1 MDFWIGRIYEAI
13 VGTPAPSVPAVRRAI
28 GGGAP
33 CEASLR
39 AWRKGHRLPS
49 EADVFRLLLVADRT
63 SPGFSRD
70 HETAIA
76 YAWWGASR
84 KRWAGVPVETGEVSS
99 G

>member
-1 MDFWIGRIYEAI
+1 MEFWIGRIYEAI
-13 VGTPAPSVPAVRRAI
+13 VGRPAPPCAVVRRAI
-28 GGGAP
+28 GVSAP
-33 CEASLR
+33 CERLLR
-39 AWRKGHRLPS
+39 DWRKGHRLPS
-49 EADVFRLLLVADRT
+49 EADVFRLLIVADRT

-84 KRWAGVPVETGEVSS
+84 KRFETAGEVSI